1 MKTDIKLS
9 ICIATYN
16 RCNYIAQ
23 TLDSIILNL
32 NNQVEIVV
40 IDGASTDKT
49 EQVVSHY
56 VNNYSNVYYY
66 KLESKGGVDVD
77 YDIAVQKSNGKMCWL
92 FTDDDLMKKGS
103 IEAVFQ
109 YINDDTNL
117 IVVNAEVKDKNLV
130 NILTTSQ
137 LKIKNDIIVQDF
149 DINQLFVCTAQYLSF
164 IGGVIIDR
172 NLWLSREKKKYFG
185 TEFIHLGVIF
195 QDRIQGRC
203 VIISNPFITIRFGNA
218 QWSERSFQI
227 WMYNWPKFI
236 WSFPLITEY
245 SKKMVVAEDPWKS
258 YKNLLIHRL
267 NGDYTYS
274 IFKKY
279 FCSADISIFWKI
291 NALIISLIPRAFL
304 HNVHEIYLRNK

>member
-109 YINDDTNL
+109 YINDD
-117 IVVNAEVKDKNLV
+117 
-130 NILTTSQ
+130 
-137 LKIKNDIIVQDF
+137 
-149 DINQLFVCTAQYLSF
+149 Y
-164 IGGVIIDR
+164 R
-172 NLWLSREKKKYFG
+172 
-185 TEFIHLGVIF
+185 
-195 QDRIQGRC
+195 
-203 VIISNPFITIRFGNA
+203 
-218 QWSERSFQI
+218 
-227 WMYNWPKFI
+227 
-236 WSFPLITEY
+236 
-245 SKKMVVAEDPWKS
+245 
-258 YKNLLIHRL
+258 
-267 NGDYTYS
+267 
-274 IFKKY
+274 
-279 FCSADISIFWKI
+279 
-291 NALIISLIPRAFL
+291 
-304 HNVHEIYLRNK
+304 